1 MRFLRFTFAPAA
13 LAIALACHAAQ
24 AVPGGE
30 IGTLPTG
37 RYFCEKPGDVTGL
50 VAVRVPEGD
59 FRVLTSSSYAV
70 NGKRGSYLLTG
81 DRMVMTGG
89 PFEGRA
95 FARSSVGY
103 LRQLESA
110 GEPGEIRCVLT
121 LRGMP

>member
-1 MRFLRFTFAPAA
+1 MPRLSIPA
-13 LAIALACHAAQ
+13 LALALACAGAPVL

-37 RYFCEKPGDVTGL
+37 RYLCEKPGDVTGL

-70 NGKRGSYLLTG
+70 DGKRGSYLLTG
-81 DRMVMTGG
+81 DRLVMSGG

-95 FARSSVGY
+95 FKRTSVGY
-103 LRQLESA
+103 LRQLGPDGQPSEL
-110 GEPGEIRCVLT
+110 RCVLT
-121 LRGMP
+121 ARGMR